1 MQLSEASPSRVGK
14 IRKVGLIWAILLFPF
29 IAQSQNIQWARQYGT
44 GRAEA
49 GNSISTMEG
58 NVYVVGDTIGV
69 LPGQINTNLNDRDAF
84 VTRFDTLGNQTWT
97 RQFGATTAAQDVAT
111 GAAADG
117 AGVYVVGWTS
127 GTLPQQSRQD
137 GTDAFIR
144 KYDASGAEVWT
155 RQFGTLSDD
164 EALAV
169 VSHTSGV
176 YVVGVVNCC
185 GSNLTPGFPV
195 GGGKDAFIRK
205 YDGNGAVLWTR
216 QFGTVDGESANGV
229 AIDNSGVYVTWT
241 TGGAFAGPSG
251 LGDGFLVK
259 FDHSGAVV

>member
-1 MQLSEASPSRVGK
+1 MAHSQTQFNRFRGFLFISLIVVFLLLPSMA
-14 IRKVGLIWAILLFPF
+14 LA
-29 IAQSQNIQWARQYGT
+29 QNIQWARQYGT
-44 GRAEA
+44 GRVDA

-69 LPGQINTNLNDRDAF
+69 LPGQTNTNLNDRDAF

-97 RQFGATTAAQDVAT
+97 RQFGSITSAEDVAT

-117 AGVYVVGWTS
+117 AGVYVVGWTR
-127 GTLPQQSRQD
+127 GTLPQQSRVD

-144 KYDASGAEVWT
+144 KYDTAGAEVWT
-155 RQFGTLSDD
+155 RQFGTVADD

-185 GSNLTPGFPV
+185 AASLTPPPF
-195 GGGKDAFIRK
+195 R
-205 YDGNGAVLWTR
+205 R
-216 QFGTVDGESANGV
+216 
-229 AIDNSGVYVTWT
+229 
-241 TGGAFAGPSG
+241 
-251 LGDGFLVK
+251 
-259 FDHSGAVV
+259 